1 MSSKLVTQLSQT
13 LTPAGEAQSAAAIQA
28 AQSLAVALEAR
39 RMPEF
44 SNSVCDAALELLTRG
59 AAQAVEADTAL
70 REASARFARLIEK
83 TRPLRAVA

>member
-1 MSSKLVTQLSQT
+1 
-13 LTPAGEAQSAAAIQA
+13 
-28 AQSLAVALEAR
+28 
-39 RMPEF
+39 
-44 SNSVCDAALELLTRG
+44 LLTRG